1 MESRHKGLKKRKAII
16 FALIIGLLLSAVFFV
31 FAFYEVNRINQEE
44 KIEATER
51 FAVFDN
57 QLNTLIYTNINLLKG
72 FVAYILTNEN
82 IEDENAYK
90 FLNTLLKDQMDYIN
104 NVAILYDTMIV
115 WNYPKEPNLASLGV
129 DLGINETQKKYVLA
143 VKENRQA
150 IFQGPVDLVQGGR
163 GFIVRYPIVKDDGK
177 YWGQV
182 SIVLKKEAFIQAIQ
196 DYETELA
203 IESVIL
209 SEESIVHGDKD
220 LIKENLHWFAF
231 DDNVFVWEV
240 GIKLTDSSESTQ
252 ARPILLFLLAGIVFF
267 AVTGAVFMS
276 IKANEVIKHESL
288 HDQLTGLRNRN
299 SLDETMAQVFAAADR
314 NTHSVG
320 IMLMDLNKFKEI
332 NDTYGHAVG
341 DEVLKET
348 ATRLKQVARSDE
360 MLFRIGG
367 DEFLLIVPVVK
378 DPNVMDVIKNRIKES
393 LTYRLSAHG
402 NAILVTASIGYSL
415 YNGDGTD
422 FDTLFQISDHRMY
435 AEKHRLEEVKSNEES

>member
-1 MESRHKGLKKRKAII
+1 MIKRKAII

-57 QLNTLIYTNINLLKG
+57 HLNTLIYTNINLLKG

-90 FLNTLLKDQMDYIN
+90 FLEALLKDQMDYIN
-104 NVAILYDTMIV
+104 NVGILYDTMIV
-115 WNYPKEPNLASLGV
+115 WNYPREENLASLGV
-129 DLGINETQKKYVLA
+129 DLAKNESQGKYVLA

-163 GFIVRYPIVKDDGK
+163 GFIVRYPIIKEDDS

-182 SIVLKKEAFIQAIQ
+182 SIVLKKDAFIQAIQ
-196 DYETELA
+196 TFESELD

-209 SEESIVHGDKD
+209 SEESIVHGNKD

-240 GIKLTDSSESTQ
+240 GIKLTDISANSNV
-252 ARPILLFLLAGIVFF
+252 RPILLFFLAGAVFF
-267 AVTGAVFMS
+267 AVTGAVYIS
-276 IKANEVIKHESL
+276 IRANEVIKHESL

-299 SLDETMAQVFAAADR
+299 SLDETMVQVFAAADR
-314 NTHSVG
+314 NAHSVG
-320 IMLMDLNKFKEI
+320 IMLMDLNKFKQI

-348 ATRLKQVARSDE
+348 AARLKQVARSDE

-367 DEFLLIVPVVK
+367 DEFLLIIPVVK
-378 DPNVMDVIKNRIKES
+378 DYSVMDIIKNRIKES
-393 LTYRLSAHG
+393 LTYRLNAHG

-415 YNGDGTD
+415 YKGDGTD

-435 AEKHRLEEVKSNEES
+435 AEKHKLEEVKSNEES

>member
-1 MESRHKGLKKRKAII
+1 MESRHKGLIKRKAII
-16 FALIIGLLLSAVFFV
+16 FALIIGVLLSTVFFV

-57 QLNTLIYTNINLLKG
+57 QLNTLINTNINLLKG

-90 FLNTLLKDQMDYIN
+90 FLDALLKDQMDYIN
-104 NVAILYDTMIV
+104 NVGILYDTVIV
-115 WNYPKEPNLASLGV
+115 WNYPKEPNVASLGV
-129 DLGINETQKKYVLA
+129 DLAKNESQKKYVLA

-163 GFIVRYPIVKDDGK
+163 GFIVRYPIVEADGQ

-182 SIVLKKEAFIQAIQ
+182 SIVLKKEAFIQVIQ
-196 DYETELA
+196 SFENELH
-203 IESVIL
+203 IESIIL
-209 SEESIVHGDKD
+209 SEGSIVHGNKD
-220 LIKENLHWFAF
+220 IIKDNLHWFAF

-240 GIKLTDSSESTQ
+240 GIKLTDLS
-252 ARPILLFLLAGIVFF
+252 ANAHVRPILLFLLAGVVFF
-267 AVTGAVFMS
+267 AVTSAVFIS

-299 SLDETMAQVFAAADR
+299 SLGETMVQVFAAADR

-378 DPNVMDVIKNRIKES
+378 DSSVMDIIKNRIKES
-393 LTYRLSAHG
+393 LTYRLNVHG

-415 YNGDGTD
+415 YKDDATD

-435 AEKHRLEEVKSNEES
+435 AEKHNLEEVRSHE